1 MLISCTFKK
10 VYTCNTF
17 SQYIDFNLSP
27 KQIKECISNNVL
39 LKMNLLDFNIIV
51 AGTMQCEQNN
61 PIDCTLDN
69 VSLYSIIGNKSIFYI
84 EKVDLVEIMD
94 IDDANLNTNDDLD
107 FDANLNTNMD
117 DLNTGMDDLNTDNTN
132 NTNLNSHEM
141 LNIIEN
147 YNFECPICY
156 SYFTHAECVILGCNH
171 KICRNC
177 ISSWYRTGTVL
188 CPYCRI

>member
-1 MLISCTFKK
+1 MLINCTFKK

-17 SQYIDFNLSP
+17 FQYIDFNLSP

-61 PIDCTLDN
+61 PIDCTVDN
-69 VSLYSIIGNKSIFYI
+69 VSLYSIIGNKSVFYI

-94 IDDANLNTNDDLD
+94 IDFHA
-107 FDANLNTNMD
+107 
-117 DLNTGMDDLNTDNTN
+117 
-132 NTNLNSHEM
+132 NLNSHEI
-141 LNIIEN
+141 LNINEN

-156 SYFTHAECVILGCNH
+156 SYFTPAETVILGCNH
-171 KICRNC
+171 KICRQC